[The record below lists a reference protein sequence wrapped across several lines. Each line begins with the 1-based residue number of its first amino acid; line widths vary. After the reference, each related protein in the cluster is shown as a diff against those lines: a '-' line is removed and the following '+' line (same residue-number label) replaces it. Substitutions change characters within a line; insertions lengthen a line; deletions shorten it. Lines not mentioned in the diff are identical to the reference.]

1 MSRKYGTHHIWV
13 GDKSRISRKVDAV
26 RTDGIRKNGGQK
38 PLTEEEFVKRKR
50 KRKIAKKN
58 RKRK

>member
-1 MSRKYGTHHIWV
+1 MSRKYGTRHLWV
-13 GDKSRISRKVDAV
+13 GDESRISKKVDAV

-38 PLTEEEFVKRKR
+38 PLTEKEYAKRKK